1 MTGYE
6 LYVFIVCFVTF
17 VSIFTLLVAMLLIIV
32 RQETRA
38 IESGIIDKK
47 IANEYMKG
55 INKRS
60 FLSGAMQ
67 KVILV
72 ITIIAI
78 IFFAWTLSVK
88 FSDPKVEGDIAVPRV
103 VLSDSME
110 TKRPSNT
117 YLKENDLND
126 QFATFD
132 LIFVRELPDE
142 FDLELYDIVVYE
154 QEDELIIHRIIDIEE
169 PNEKHPE
176 HRLFE
181 LRGDAVK
188 YSDEF
193 AVEYSQMKAIYKGEK
208 IPFVGSFVYFMQ
220 SPMGYLCIILLIL
233 GFIATPIIERILWR
247 KKVRRLTRIG
257 YFCDD

>member
-6 LYVFIVCFVTF
+6 LYVFIVCLITF
-17 VSIFTLLVAMLLIIV
+17 ISIFTLLVAMLLIIV
-32 RQETRA
+32 RQEIKA

-47 IANEYMKG
+47 IVKEYMKG
-55 INKRS
+55 MNKRN
-60 FLSGAMQ
+60 FLSGVMQ

-110 TKRPSNT
+110 TRRSSNT
-117 YLKENDLND
+117 YLKENNLND

-154 QEDELIIHRIIDIEE
+154 QDGELIIHRIINIEE

-193 AVEYSQMKAIYKGEK
+193 AVEYSQMKAIYEGER
-208 IPFVGSFVYFMQ
+208 IQFFGSFIYFMQ
-220 SPMGYLCIILLIL
+220 PPMGYLCIILLIL
-233 GFIATPIIERILWR
+233 GFIATPIIEKILWR
-247 KKVRRLTRIG
+247 KKENRLTRIG
-257 YFCDD
+257 YYCED

>member
-6 LYVFIVCFVTF
+6 LYVFIVCFITF
-17 VSIFTLLVAMLLIIV
+17 VSIFTLLATMLFIIV
-32 RQETRA
+32 RQEMRA
-38 IESGIIDKK
+38 IESGIVDKK
-47 IANEYMKG
+47 ITKEYMKG
-55 INKRS
+55 INKKS
-60 FLSGAMQ
+60 FLSGVVQ
-67 KVILV
+67 KVLLV
-72 ITIIAI
+72 VTIIAI
-78 IFFAWTLSVK
+78 LFFGWTLSVK
-88 FSDPKVEGDIAVPRV
+88 FSDPKVEGDLAVPRV

-110 TKRPSNT
+110 TKRSSNA
-117 YLKENDLND
+117 YLKEHDLND

-154 QEDELIIHRIIDIEE
+154 QDGELIIHRIINIEE
-169 PNEKHPE
+169 PNEKHPD

-193 AVEYSQMKAIYKGEK
+193 AVEYSQMKAIYEGEK
-208 IPFVGSFVYFMQ
+208 IQFLGSFIYFMQ

-233 GFIATPIIERILWR
+233 GFVATPIIERILWN
-247 KKVRRLTRIG
+247 KKVKRLTRIG